1 MPVDTMTEQS
11 QNTVFHSSS
20 FLQGQNA
27 EFVEQLHARYA
38 EDPASVDAS
47 WQAFFRGLDDA
58 ASDVQ
63 QSAARPELG
72 ARRLAAGADR
82 RADRGARRPVG
93 AGAGEGGRRQGA
105 RQGGRGGRRAHRGAG
120 AAGGARLACGR

>member
-1 MPVDTMTEQS
+1 MTEQS

-27 EFVEQLHARYA
+27 EFIEQLHARYA
-38 EDPASVDAS
+38 EDPANVDPS

-58 ASDVQ
+58 ADDVA
-63 QSAARPELG
+63 SNAPRPELG

-82 RADRGARRPVG
+82 RADRRARRPVG
-93 AGAGEGGRRQGA
+93 AGPGQDRRRQGA
-105 RQGGRGGRRAHRGAG
+105 RQGRRAGVGVTEAQVRQARD
-120 AAGGARLACGR
+120 RLACAR